1 VTEAARP
8 ARKTKITAK
17 PQDTRAALVEVA
29 ARVFAEEGYLQ
40 TSIRDVA
47 RRGSVTTGAI
57 YGHFRNKADLLAEAI
72 NKRVSEELEASSM
85 NLGEDPDYVA
95 VITRNA
101 RNYPERRQLRA
112 LIVQGAAAAQVDEE
126 TRSSLRA
133 EQMSHLSVWIEGYE
147 RDRDALGIDPG
158 VDIPTAV
165 LYTWAA
171 EGGLGVLESLGI
183 EPKSRKAWAD
193 VMNRAARALQLPPD
207 DPDRA
212 TPSKRGGRR
221 KS

>member
-1 VTEAARP
+1 MTDAARP

-17 PQDTRAALVEVA
+17 PQDTRAMLVEVA

-85 NLGEDPDYVA
+85 NLGRDSDYIA
-95 VITRNA
+95 VLTRNA
-101 RNYPERRQLRA
+101 RNYRERRQLRA

-133 EQMSHLSVWIEGYE
+133 EQLSHLTVWIEGYE
-147 RDRDALGIDPG
+147 RDRDVLGIDPA

-165 LYTWAA
+165 LYTWAV
-171 EGGLGVLESLGI
+171 EVGLGVLESVGI

-193 VMNRAARALQLPPD
+193 VMNRMARGLQLPPAD
-207 DPDRA
+207 TDGASPPKRA
-212 TPSKRGGRR
+212 GRP

>member
-1 VTEAARP
+1 VTDAARP
-8 ARKTKITAK
+8 ARKAKITAK
-17 PQDTRAALVEVA
+17 PHDTRAALVEVA

-85 NLGEDPDYVA
+85 NLGQDPDYIA

-126 TRSSLRA
+126 TRSSLSA

-147 RDRDALGIDPG
+147 RDREALGIDPA

-171 EGGLGVLESLGI
+171 EVGLGVLESLGI

-193 VMNRAARALQLPPD
+193 VMNRAARGLQLPPD

-212 TPSKRGGRR
+212 RRSKRAARR
-221 KS
+221 K